1 MYNIGDTIV
10 HPMHGAGIIESI
22 TSRLI
27 DGKELEY
34 YTLKLPNNNMTVLVP
49 VASSRDI
56 GIRDVISRERAD
68 KLLTLVPSIEI
79 DSTSNWNKRYRE
91 NAARIKTGALED
103 VIAVIKSLAF
113 RDLKTG
119 LSTGERKMLHSARQ
133 ILLSELAVAKD
144 VPYTS
149 IEAILDGLLHEC
161 FKNT

>member
-10 HPMHGAGIIESI
+10 HPMHGAGTIESI

-34 YTLKLPNNNMTVLVP
+34 YTLKLLTNNMTVLVP
-49 VASSRDI
+49 VAASRSI

-68 KLLTLVPSIEI
+68 ELLSLVPSIEI
-79 DSTSNWNKRYRE
+79 DSTSNWNRRYRE

-103 VIAVIKSLAF
+103 VIAVIKSLAL

-144 VPYTS
+144 ITYDS
-149 IEAILDGLLHEC
+149 LEALFDEILHKCL
-161 FKNT
+161 KNT